1 MCREGRRAGRV
12 RGALK
17 VRVRVCGHSRGVG
30 GGEDPQSKCRGPRLK
45 STLEQGRSSQLKCRD
60 PLLKCKSTLEQN
72 FTVEVLQI
80 KARRLTVTS
89 DIGEEH
95 QQHSATSASAA
106 AAKQQKICEQQDG
119 FQVQNRQKI

>member
-1 MCREGRRAGRV
+1 MI
-12 RGALK
+12 
-17 VRVRVCGHSRGVG
+17 
-30 GGEDPQSKCRGPRLK
+30 
-45 STLEQGRSSQLKCRD
+45 
-60 PLLKCKSTLEQN
+60 EQN

-106 AAKQQKICEQQDG
+106 AAAASAAAKQQKICEQQDG
-119 FQVQNRQKI
+119 FQVENRQKI

>member
-1 MCREGRRAGRV
+1 MI
-12 RGALK
+12 
-17 VRVRVCGHSRGVG
+17 
-30 GGEDPQSKCRGPRLK
+30 
-45 STLEQGRSSQLKCRD
+45 
-60 PLLKCKSTLEQN
+60 EQN

-95 QQHSATSASAA
+95 QQHSATSAAA

-119 FQVQNRQKI
+119 FQVENRQKI

>member
-1 MCREGRRAGRV
+1 MI
-12 RGALK
+12 
-17 VRVRVCGHSRGVG
+17 
-30 GGEDPQSKCRGPRLK
+30 
-45 STLEQGRSSQLKCRD
+45 
-60 PLLKCKSTLEQN
+60 EQN

-95 QQHSATSASAA
+95 QQHSTTSASAAAAAAA

-119 FQVQNRQKI
+119 FQVENRQKI